1 MLRVSRYNHFQSG
14 HNGHLIAYNACSGAV
29 ALMTDEHYAAYTR
42 IAAALSN
49 GTPPELTEE
58 ERQLLQQLSYGKFV
72 YDDSQDELRAFKF
85 LHRRSRFETQT
96 LGMVIAPTMACN
108 MACEYCFEGNKRG
121 RMTPEVIDSL
131 IAFVKEQAPRLKTID
146 VCWYGGEPLLAM
158 DIIEQLTHEFMN
170 IAAAHSIPYDASMIS
185 NGYLLT
191 RTTADRL
198 RSLNVRQVQV
208 TLDGP
213 SHIHNRKRPLKNGKE
228 SFATI
233 LENITYA
240 SGFMSI
246 SVRVNVDRMFTSQIV
261 QQLLDEL
268 SRAGLQQRV
277 AVNFGKIES
286 ATTACANIAEQ
297 CYENSDF
304 AAVETEFYRLLL
316 DNGFRIES
324 LPTPSA
330 TVCMSQQVN
339 SFLIDHEGY
348 LYRCFNYVGDRDRS
362 TGNIKDPIDYH
373 NDNFQRLFAFDPF
386 EDAKCR
392 DCTILP
398 ICMGGCPARR
408 AEGAAT
414 GDQLCDSW
422 KHNLQPM
429 LEIIARERQ
438 QRMQAAV
445 EEQS

>member
-1 MLRVSRYNHFQSG
+1 MFKVSRYNHFQSG
-14 HNGHLIAYNACSGAV
+14 PNGYHIAYNACSGAV
-29 ALMTDEHYAAYTR
+29 ALMTDENYAAYCAL
-42 IAAALSN
+42 AAKLGN
-49 GTPPELTEE
+49 GESPSFTEAE
-58 ERQLLQQLSYGKFV
+58 QQLLQQLIYGRFL
-72 YDDSQDELRAFKF
+72 YDDARDELRSYKF
-85 LHRRSRFETQT
+85 LHRRTRFETST
-96 LGMVIAPTMACN
+96 LGLVIAPTMACN
-108 MACEYCFEGNKRG
+108 MACRYCFEGNKRG
-121 RMTPEVIDSL
+121 RMSTEVIDSL
-131 IAFVKEQAPRLKTID
+131 IAFVNRQAAQLKHLD

-158 DIIEQLTHEFMN
+158 DIIERLT
-170 IAAAHSIPYDASMIS
+170 AAFLEVGTSHGIPYDASMIS

-191 RTTADRL
+191 RETVDRL
-198 RSLNVRQVQV
+198 TELHVRQVQV

-228 SFATI
+228 SFDRI
-233 LENITYA
+233 IENITYA
-240 SGFMSI
+240 SGLMSI
-246 SVRVNVDRMFTSQIV
+246 SVRVNVDRTFTADMV

-268 SRAGLQQRV
+268 ARAGLQERV

-286 ATTACANIAEQ
+286 ATTACANIADQ
-297 CYENSDF
+297 CYENRDF
-304 AAVETEFYRLLL
+304 AAIEAAFYRILL

-324 LPTPSA
+324 LPSPSA

-348 LYRCFNYVGDRDRS
+348 LYRCFNYVGDLSRA
-362 TGNIKDPIDYH
+362 TGNIKEPIDFH
-373 NDNFQRLFAFDPF
+373 HENFQRLFAFDPF
-386 EDAKCR
+386 EDEKCR

-408 AEGAAT
+408 AEGVAS

-445 EEQS
+445 EEKS